1 MFPSSFS
8 VLRTTVLLSI
18 MMLTSSVST
27 FAFSTP
33 IEKSKAEALTPKLTP
48 KLSPVLSPELPPV
61 NDGPYVFVNQQQQLE
76 SYWLCQGE
84 VVTSTTEVASFP
96 LTISACNM
104 PADIH
109 ALSSIENKVLEFS
122 GDYPV
127 AALSDFHGKYDLM
140 IELLTNNNIIDEDKN
155 WAFGKGHFVITGD
168 IFDRGD
174 KVTDKIGFRTIEI
187 LWFLYDLEQ
196 QAQQAGGDIH
206 LTLGNHEVM
215 VLNGDLRYLHPKYV
229 ETAKQ
234 LNKPF
239 EKLFEPSSIIGNWL
253 RSKSVLVKVNGML
266 FAHGGFHPSLATEQR
281 SLGEIN
287 TVFKESLIKAELDKP
302 REGWAK
308 YLHKT
313 NGPIWY
319 RGYFTADRN
328 KASRAT
334 DSPLKDNGATS
345 AEIDL
350 LLKHFDVKHLIVGHT
365 SQKQIETRYQG
376 RVIAIDSSIK
386 RGSYGE
392 ILFIENGKKWRGSL
406 SGKVLPLYHQ

>member
-1 MFPSSFS
+1 MFSSI
-8 VLRTTVLLSI
+8 SI
-18 MMLTSSVST
+18 TARSIALTSIILLASSAST
-27 FAFSTP
+27 FALPLSTNVSD
-33 IEKSKAEALTPKLTP
+33 EKAKADALA
-48 KLSPVLSPELPPV
+48 PV
-61 NDGPYVFVNQQQQLE
+61 NDGPYVFVNEQQQLE

-84 VVTSTTEVASFP
+84 VLTKTTKMVNFP
-96 LTISACNM
+96 LSVSACNM
-104 PADIH
+104 PAAIH
-109 ALSSIENKVLEFS
+109 ALSSIENKVLEFL

-140 IELLTNNNIIDEDKN
+140 IELLTNNNIIDKN
-155 WAFGKGHFVITGD
+155 RDWAFGSGHFVITGD

-174 KVTDKIGFRTIEI
+174 KVTEI

-196 QAQQAGGDIH
+196 QAKKAGGDIH

-215 VLNGDLRYLHPKYV
+215 VLNGDLRYLHAKYI
-229 ETAKQ
+229 ETASK

-239 EKLFEPSSIIGNWL
+239 ETLFAEDSIIGNWL
-253 RSKSVLVKVNGML
+253 RSKPVLVKVNNML
-266 FAHGGFHPSLATEQR
+266 FAHGGFHPSLATEKR
-281 SLGEIN
+281 SLVEIN
-287 TVFKESLIKAELDKP
+287 TVFKDSLVKAELDKP

-319 RGYFTADRN
+319 RGYFAADRG
-328 KASRAT
+328 
-334 DSPLKDNGATS
+334 KDGGATS
-345 AEIDL
+345 SEIDL
-350 LLKHFDVKHLIVGHT
+350 LLKHFDVEHLIVGHT

-386 RGSYGE
+386 RGNYGE
-392 ILFIENGKKWRGSL
+392 ILFIEKGKKWRGSL

>member
-1 MFPSSFS
+1 MFFS
-8 VLRTTVLLSI
+8 LRATALLSMI
-18 MMLTSSVST
+18 LLTSSVSI
-27 FAFSTP
+27 FAFSAP
-33 IEKSKAEALTPKLTP
+33 DEKSKAEALTPVQKTL
-48 KLSPVLSPELPPV
+48 PVLPPV
-61 NDGPYVFVNQQQQLE
+61 NDGPYVFVNQQQHLE

-84 VVTSTTEVASFP
+84 VVNKTISVSTFP
-96 LTISACNM
+96 KVMSACNM
-104 PADIH
+104 PATIH
-109 ALSSIENKVLEFS
+109 GLNSIENKVLEFS

-140 IELLTNNNIIDEDKN
+140 IELLTNNNIIDENQK
-155 WAFGKGHFVITGD
+155 WSFGKGHFVITGD

-174 KVTDKIGFRTIEI
+174 KVTEI

-196 QAQQAGGDIH
+196 QAQKAGGDIH

-229 ETAKQ
+229 ETARQ

-239 EKLFEPSSIIGNWL
+239 EKLFEPNSIIGNWL
-253 RSKSVLVKVNGML
+253 RSKPVLVKVNNML

-281 SLGEIN
+281 SLIEIN
-287 TVFKESLIKAELDKP
+287 TVFKDSLIKAELDKP
-302 REGWAK
+302 RTGWAK
-308 YLHKT
+308 FLHKT
-313 NGPIWY
+313 HGPIWY
-319 RGYFTADRN
+319 RGYFAAERD
-328 KASRAT
+328 KAAPSKGSRV
-334 DSPLKDNGATS
+334 KDNGATS

-386 RGSYGE
+386 RGNYGE
-392 ILFIENGKKWRGSL
+392 ILFIDKGKKWRGSL

>member
-1 MFPSSFS
+1 MQVNFLTFGTDMFFFS
-8 VLRTTVLLSI
+8 HNTLRLITLISTLFI
-18 MMLTSSVST
+18 TSSVST
-27 FAFSTP
+27 FAYAKVD
-33 IEKSKAEALTPKLTP
+33 EKSKAETLL
-48 KLSPVLSPELPPV
+48 PV
-61 NDGPYVFVNQQQQLE
+61 NDGPYVFVNEYEQLE
-76 SYWLCQGE
+76 SYWLCHGD
-84 VVTSTTEVASFP
+84 VVKRTTEAVNFP
-96 LTISACNM
+96 LSISVCDM

-109 ALSSIENKVLEFS
+109 ALNSIENKVLEFS

-140 IELLTNNNIIDEDKN
+140 IELLTNNKIIDKN
-155 WAFGKGHFVITGD
+155 KHWAFGKGHFVITGD

-174 KVTDKIGFRTIEI
+174 KVTEI

-215 VLNGDLRYLHPKYV
+215 ILNGDLRYIHPKYV

-239 EKLFEPSSIIGNWL
+239 EQLFSQNSIIGDWL
-253 RSKSVLVKVNGML
+253 RSKPVLVKVNNML

-281 SLGEIN
+281 SLLEIN
-287 TVFKESLIKAELDKP
+287 TVFKDNLIKAELEQP
-302 REGWAK
+302 RVGWAK
-308 YLHKT
+308 FLHTT

-319 RGYFTADRN
+319 RGYFAAERN
-328 KASRAT
+328 KASVTKIAT
-334 DSPLKDNGATS
+334 AKDNGATS

-365 SQKQIETRYQG
+365 SQKQIESRYQG

-386 RGSYGE
+386 EGNYGE
-392 ILFIENGKKWRGSL
+392 ILFIEQGKKWRGSL

>member
-1 MFPSSFS
+1 MFPKLLYPLRSAQFCFILLVIS
-8 VLRTTVLLSI
+8 VA
-18 MMLTSSVST
+18 T
-27 FAFSTP
+27 FAFSSNASD
-33 IEKSKAEALTPKLTP
+33 EKAKVA
-48 KLSPVLSPELPPV
+48 VLPPV
-61 NDGPYVFVNQQQQLE
+61 NDGPYTFVNKEQQLE
-76 SYWLCQGE
+76 SYWLCEGE
-84 VVTSTTEVASFP
+84 VVSQTIPVSAFP
-96 LTISACNM
+96 KQTSACNM
-104 PADIH
+104 AAIIH
-109 ALSSIENKVLEFS
+109 GLSSHENKVLEFS

-140 IELLTNNNIIDEDKN
+140 IELLTNNNIIDENKN
-155 WAFGKGHFVITGD
+155 WAFGNGHFVITGD

-174 KVTDKIGFRTIEI
+174 KVTEI

-196 QAQQAGGDIH
+196 QAQKAGGDIH

-239 EKLFEPSSIIGNWL
+239 EQLFSQNSIIGNWL
-253 RSKSVLVKVNGML
+253 RSKSVLVKVNNML

-281 SLGEIN
+281 SLVEIN
-287 TVFKESLIKAELDKP
+287 TVFKNSLIKAELDKP
-302 REGWAK
+302 RTGWAK
-308 YLHKT
+308 FLHKT

-319 RGYFTADRN
+319 RGYFSADRD
-328 KASRAT
+328 KASPVKGSR
-334 DSPLKDNGATS
+334 SKDNGATS

-386 RGSYGE
+386 EGNYGE
-392 ILFIENGKKWRGSL
+392 ILFIEQGKKWRGSL
-406 SGKVLPLYHQ
+406 SGKVLPLYNQ

>member
-1 MFPSSFS
+1 M
-8 VLRTTVLLSI
+8 TT
-18 MMLTSSVST
+18 SVSA
-27 FAFSTP
+27 FAFSNVD
-33 IEKSKAEALTPKLTP
+33 EKTKTGTLVPD
-48 KLSPVLSPELPPV
+48 LSSV
-61 NDGPYVFVNQQQQLE
+61 NDGPYVFVNEQKLK

-84 VVTSTTEVASFP
+84 VITKTTQVVSFP
-96 LTISACNM
+96 LSISACNM
-104 PADIH
+104 PADVN
-109 ALSSIENKVLEFS
+109 AFNSIENKVLEFS
-122 GDYPV
+122 GDYPI

-140 IELLTNNNIIDEDKN
+140 IELLTHNNIIDKNKN

-174 KVTDKIGFRTIEI
+174 KVTEI

-196 QAQQAGGDIH
+196 QAKKAGGDIH

-239 EKLFEPSSIIGNWL
+239 EQLFSADSIIGNWL
-253 RSKSVLVKVNGML
+253 RSKPVLVKVNNML
-266 FAHGGFHPSLATEQR
+266 FAHGGFHPSLATEKR
-281 SLGEIN
+281 SLVEIN
-287 TVFKESLIKAELDKP
+287 SIFKDNLIKAELDKP
-302 REGWAK
+302 RAGFAK
-308 YLHKT
+308 FLHKT
-313 NGPIWY
+313 NGVIWY
-319 RGYFTADRN
+319 RGYF
-328 KASRAT
+328 ASDYPK
-334 DSPLKDNGATS
+334 DSKKRDNGATS
-345 AEIDL
+345 TEIDL

-392 ILFIENGKKWRGSL
+392 ILFIDKGKKWRGSL

>member
-1 MFPSSFS
+1 MFSHLSIPVRS
-8 VLRTTVLLSI
+8 VLLTFLLS
-18 MMLTSSVST
+18 TTSVST
-27 FAFSTP
+27 FALAYSSNASD
-33 IEKSKAEALTPKLTP
+33 EKAKVAALKM
-48 KLSPVLSPELPPV
+48 V
-61 NDGPYVFVNQQQQLE
+61 NDGPYIFVNKQQQLE
-76 SYWLCQGE
+76 SSWLCQGE
-84 VVTSTTEVASFP
+84 VLTSTTEAVSFP
-96 LTISACNM
+96 LSISACNM

-140 IELLTNNNIIDEDKN
+140 IELLTNNNIIDENKK
-155 WAFGKGHFVITGD
+155 WAFGNGHFVITGD

-174 KVTDKIGFRTIEI
+174 KVTEI

-215 VLNGDLRYLHPKYV
+215 VLNGDLRYLHPKYI
-229 ETAKQ
+229 ETAKK

-239 EKLFEPSSIIGNWL
+239 EKLFTKDSIIGNWL
-253 RSKSVLVKVNGML
+253 RSKPVLVKVNNML

-281 SLGEIN
+281 SLVEIN
-287 TVFKESLIKAELDKP
+287 TVFKESLIKAELEKP
-302 REGWAK
+302 REGWARF
-308 YLHKT
+308 LHKSS
-313 NGPIWY
+313 GPIWY
-319 RGYFTADRN
+319 RGYFAVDRSKADR
-328 KASRAT
+328 
-334 DSPLKDNGATS
+334 LKDNGATS

>member
-1 MFPSSFS
+1 MFSYPSISARVVVLTAFIMSATS
-8 VLRTTVLLSI
+8 VAAFALSN
-18 MMLTSSVST
+18 SD
-27 FAFSTP
+27 
-33 IEKSKAEALTPKLTP
+33 EKAKADALEPR
-48 KLSPVLSPELPPV
+48 LPAV
-61 NDGPYVFVNQQQQLE
+61 NDGPYIFVNDQQQLE
-76 SYWLCQGE
+76 SSWLCQGE
-84 VVTSTTEVASFP
+84 LVSQTVSVSTFP
-96 LTISACNM
+96 KVMNACNM
-104 PADIH
+104 PAVVH
-109 ALSSIENKVLEFS
+109 GFSSVENKVLEFS

-140 IELLTNNNIIDEDKN
+140 IELLTNNNIIDENKK
-155 WAFGKGHFVITGD
+155 WAFGDGHFVITGD

-174 KVTDKIGFRTIEI
+174 KVTEI

-196 QAQQAGGDIH
+196 QAQQVGGDIH

-215 VLNGDLRYLHPKYV
+215 VLNGDLRYLHPKYI

-239 EKLFEPSSIIGNWL
+239 EKLFTKDSIIGNWL
-253 RSKSVLVKVNGML
+253 RSKPVLVKVNDML
-266 FAHGGFHPSLATEQR
+266 FAHGGFHPSLAGEKR
-281 SLGEIN
+281 SIVEIN
-287 TVFKESLIKAELDKP
+287 TVFKDSLIKAELDKP

-319 RGYFTADRN
+319 RGYFAADRG
-328 KASRAT
+328 KSSRA
-334 DSPLKDNGATS
+334 KDKGATS

>member
-1 MFPSSFS
+1 MFSSFY
-8 VLRTTVLLSI
+8 TTVCSI
-18 MMLTSSVST
+18 LLTSLLLCTSVST
-27 FAFSTP
+27 FAFSTLA
-33 IEKSKAEALTPKLTP
+33 EKSKGEALI
-48 KLSPVLSPELPPV
+48 PVLALV
-61 NDGPYVFVNQQQQLE
+61 NDGPYIFVNDQQQLE

-84 VVTSTTEVASFP
+84 VVKNTTEAVSFP

-109 ALSSIENKVLEFS
+109 ALSSFENKVLEFS

-140 IELLTNNNIIDEDKN
+140 IELLTNNNIIDADKN

-174 KVTDKIGFRTIEI
+174 KVTEI

-229 ETAKQ
+229 ETAKK

-239 EKLFEPSSIIGNWL
+239 EKLFTKDSIIGNWL
-253 RSKSVLVKVNGML
+253 RSKSVLVKVNNML

-281 SLGEIN
+281 SLVEIN
-287 TVFKESLIKAELDKP
+287 TVFKDSLIKAELDTP
-302 REGWAK
+302 RQGFAK
-308 YLHKT
+308 FLHKT

-319 RGYFTADRN
+319 RGYFT
-328 KASRAT
+328 S
-334 DSPLKDNGATS
+334 DNPKEAKPRDDGATS
-345 AEIDL
+345 KEIDL
-350 LLKHFDVKHLIVGHT
+350 LLKHFDVEHLIVGHT

-392 ILFIENGKKWRGSL
+392 ILFIEKGKKWRGSL
-406 SGKVLPLYHQ
+406 SGKVLPLFHQ

>member
-1 MFPSSFS
+1 MFSYPSISARVVVLTAFIMSATS
-8 VLRTTVLLSI
+8 VAAFALSN
-18 MMLTSSVST
+18 SD
-27 FAFSTP
+27 
-33 IEKSKAEALTPKLTP
+33 EKAKADALEPR
-48 KLSPVLSPELPPV
+48 LPAV
-61 NDGPYVFVNQQQQLE
+61 NDGPYIFVNDQQQLE
-76 SYWLCQGE
+76 SSWLCQGE
-84 VVTSTTEVASFP
+84 LVSQTVSVSTFP
-96 LTISACNM
+96 KVMNACNM
-104 PADIH
+104 PAVVH
-109 ALSSIENKVLEFS
+109 GFSSVENKVLEFS

-127 AALSDFHGKYDLM
+127 AAFSDFHGKYDLM
-140 IELLTNNNIIDEDKN
+140 IELLTNNNIIDENKN
-155 WAFGKGHFVITGD
+155 WAFGDGHFVITGD

-174 KVTDKIGFRTIEI
+174 KVTEI

-215 VLNGDLRYLHPKYV
+215 VLNGDLRYLHPKYI

-239 EKLFEPSSIIGNWL
+239 EKLFTKDSIIGNWL
-253 RSKSVLVKVNGML
+253 RSKPVLVKVNDMI
-266 FAHGGFHPSLATEQR
+266 FAHGGFHPSLAGEKR
-281 SLGEIN
+281 SIVEIN
-287 TVFKESLIKAELDKP
+287 TVFKDSLIKAELDKP

-319 RGYFTADRN
+319 RGYFAADRG
-328 KASRAT
+328 
-334 DSPLKDNGATS
+334 KDNGATS

>member
-1 MFPSSFS
+1 MSSCILNNVRFIALTS
-8 VLRTTVLLSI
+8 TLL
-18 MMLTSSVST
+18 LASSVST
-27 FAFSTP
+27 FAFSSAD
-33 IEKSKAEALTPKLTP
+33 EKAKVEALK
-48 KLSPVLSPELPPV
+48 PVLLPVQTPVLPLV
-61 NDGPYVFVNQQQQLE
+61 NDGPYVFVNQQDELV

-84 VVTSTTEVASFP
+84 VVSETVSVSTFP
-96 LTISACNM
+96 KLVSACHM
-104 PADIH
+104 PAAIH
-109 ALSSIENKVLEFS
+109 DFTSIENEVLEFS

-140 IELLTNNNIIDEDKN
+140 IELLTNNNIIDENKN

-174 KVTDKIGFRTIEI
+174 KVTEI
-187 LWFLYDLEQ
+187 LWFLYNLEQ
-196 QAQQAGGDIH
+196 QAKKSGGDIH

-215 VLNGDLRYLHPKYV
+215 VLNGDLRYLHPKYI
-229 ETAKQ
+229 ETSKQ

-239 EKLFEPSSIIGNWL
+239 EKLFSKESILGNWL
-253 RSKSVLVKVNGML
+253 RSKPVLVKVNNML
-266 FAHGGFHPSLATEQR
+266 FAHGGFHPSLAIEER
-281 SLGEIN
+281 SLVEIN
-287 TVFKESLIKAELDKP
+287 TVFKDSLIKAELDKP

-319 RGYFTADRN
+319 RGYFTADRG
-328 KASRAT
+328 KASRA
-334 DSPLKDNGATS
+334 KDKGATS
-345 AEIDL
+345 SEIDL
-350 LLKHFDVKHLIVGHT
+350 LLKHFDVQHLIVGHT

-386 RGSYGE
+386 RGNYGE
-392 ILFIENGKKWRGSL
+392 ILFIKNGKKWRGSI

>member
-1 MFPSSFS
+1 MIVYFRIAKYLAVISSM
-8 VLRTTVLLSI
+8 LL
-18 MMLTSSVST
+18 LATSVSA
-27 FAFSTP
+27 FAFSSAA
-33 IEKSKAEALTPKLTP
+33 EKTKAEAL
-48 KLSPVLSPELPPV
+48 SPVLPPV
-61 NDGPYVFVNQQQQLE
+61 NDGPYIFVNEEKQLE
-76 SYWLCQGE
+76 SHWLCQGE
-84 VVTSTTEVASFP
+84 VVSQTVSVNIFP
-96 LTISACNM
+96 KVMSACNM
-104 PADIH
+104 PASVH
-109 ALSSIENKVLEFS
+109 AFNSIENKVLEFS

-140 IELLTNNNIIDEDKN
+140 IELLTNNKIIDKDKN

-174 KVTDKIGFRTIEI
+174 KVTEI
-187 LWFLYDLEQ
+187 LWFIYNLEQ
-196 QAQQAGGDIH
+196 QAKKAGGDIH

-229 ETAKQ
+229 ETAKM
-234 LNKPF
+234 LGKPF
-239 EKLFEPSSIIGNWL
+239 EKLFTIDSIIGNWL
-253 RSKSVLVKVNGML
+253 RSKPVLVKVNNML

-281 SLGEIN
+281 SLVEIN
-287 TVFKESLIKAELDKP
+287 TVFKNSLVKSELDKP
-302 REGWAK
+302 RDGWAK
-308 YLHKT
+308 FLHKT

-319 RGYFTADRN
+319 RGYFAVDYPEGSKKR
-328 KASRAT
+328 
-334 DSPLKDNGATS
+334 DNGATS
-345 AEIDL
+345 NEIDL

-392 ILFIENGKKWRGSL
+392 ILFIEKGKKWRGSL

>member
-1 MFPSSFS
+1 MLSNLSLPVRS
-8 VLRTTVLLSI
+8 VLFTILLS
-18 MMLTSSVST
+18 TTSVST
-27 FAFSTP
+27 FALASSNNASD
-33 IEKSKAEALTPKLTP
+33 KKAKVAALKL
-48 KLSPVLSPELPPV
+48 V
-61 NDGPYVFVNQQQQLE
+61 NDGPYIFVNKQKQLE
-76 SYWLCQGE
+76 SSWLCQGK
-84 VVTSTTEVASFP
+84 VISKAISVSTFPKVTSE
-96 LTISACNM
+96 CNM
-104 PADIH
+104 PATVH
-109 ALSSIENKVLEFS
+109 GLSSIENKVLEFS

-140 IELLTNNNIIDEDKN
+140 IELLTNNNIIDKDKK

-174 KVTDKIGFRTIEI
+174 KVTEI

-196 QAQQAGGDIH
+196 QAQKAGGDIH

-215 VLNGDLRYLHPKYV
+215 VLNGDLRYLHSKYV
-229 ETAKQ
+229 ETAKK
-234 LNKPF
+234 LNIPF
-239 EKLFEPSSIIGNWL
+239 EKLFTKDSILGNWL
-253 RSKSVLVKVNGML
+253 RSKPVLVKVNNML

-281 SLGEIN
+281 SLVDIN
-287 TVFKESLIKAELDKP
+287 TVFKDSLIKSELDKP

-308 YLHKT
+308 FLHTT

-319 RGYFTADRN
+319 RGYFAAERG
-328 KASRAT
+328 
-334 DSPLKDNGATS
+334 KDGGATS
-345 AEIDL
+345 TEIDL

>member
-1 MFPSSFS
+1 MFSHLSIPVRS
-8 VLRTTVLLSI
+8 VLLTFLLS
-18 MMLTSSVST
+18 TTSVST
-27 FAFSTP
+27 FALAYSSNASD
-33 IEKSKAEALTPKLTP
+33 EKAKVAALKM
-48 KLSPVLSPELPPV
+48 V
-61 NDGPYVFVNQQQQLE
+61 NDGPYIFVNKQQQLE
-76 SYWLCQGE
+76 SSWLCQGE
-84 VVTSTTEVASFP
+84 VLTSTTEAVSFP
-96 LTISACNM
+96 LSISACNM

-140 IELLTNNNIIDEDKN
+140 IELLTNNNIIDENKK
-155 WAFGKGHFVITGD
+155 WAFGNGHFVITGD

-174 KVTDKIGFRTIEI
+174 KVTEI

-215 VLNGDLRYLHPKYV
+215 VLNGDLRYLHPKYI
-229 ETAKQ
+229 ETAKK

-239 EKLFEPSSIIGNWL
+239 EKLFTKDSIIGNWL
-253 RSKSVLVKVNGML
+253 RSKPVLVKVNNML

-281 SLGEIN
+281 SLVEIN
-287 TVFKESLIKAELDKP
+287 TVFKESLIKAELEKP
-302 REGWAK
+302 REGWARF
-308 YLHKT
+308 LHKSS
-313 NGPIWY
+313 GPIWY
-319 RGYFTADRN
+319 RGYFAADRDE
-328 KASRAT
+328 ASRA
-334 DSPLKDNGATS
+334 KDMGATS

-365 SQKQIETRYQG
+365 SQQQIETRYQG

-392 ILFIENGKKWRGSL
+392 ILFIENDKKWRGSL